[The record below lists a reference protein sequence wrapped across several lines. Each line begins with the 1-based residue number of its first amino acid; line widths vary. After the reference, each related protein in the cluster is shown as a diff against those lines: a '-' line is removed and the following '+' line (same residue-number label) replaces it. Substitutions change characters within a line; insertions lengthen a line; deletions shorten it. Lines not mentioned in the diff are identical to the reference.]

1 MSGFPLYDNLIK
13 DLPKKDLPVKEKE
26 NFIKSIS
33 KINNE
38 GCELIYV
45 LIMVFAQQ
53 HKHENINIIPYNGI
67 KSNERSNEKNPKPE
81 NKKHEKS
88 NSEKSNFSWVLTQF
102 PIKLRHLLSKFI
114 NMHIRKQNE
123 ENSRTT
129 R

>member
-67 KSNERSNEKNPKPE
+67 IVEKLLLVLILQV
-81 NKKHEKS
+81 KKR
-88 NSEKSNFSWVLTQF
+88 FYF
-102 PIKLRHLLSKFI
+102 
-114 NMHIRKQNE
+114 
-123 ENSRTT
+123 
-129 R
+129 